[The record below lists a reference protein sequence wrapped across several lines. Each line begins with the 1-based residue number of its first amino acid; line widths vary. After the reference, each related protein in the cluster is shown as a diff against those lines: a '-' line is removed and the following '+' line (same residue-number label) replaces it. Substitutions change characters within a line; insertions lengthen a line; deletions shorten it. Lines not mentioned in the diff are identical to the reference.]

1 MEKDERDILKENI
14 KKFIKSA
21 EIIYNT
27 GDFTS
32 SAILYFKAFFAI
44 LDLVILKRIGK
55 IPKDHSERFRILESG
70 FSNLYSSL
78 DKLYHIYRNTYTAI
92 INKYDCD
99 KIKNDVERIIKEQRI
114 FEDN

>member
-1 MEKDERDILKENI
+1 MEKDEKDILKENI

-21 EIIYNT
+21 AIVYNT

-32 SAILYFKAFFAI
+32 SSILYFKAFFAV
-44 LDLVILKRIGK
+44 LDLVILKKIGK
-55 IPKDHSERFRILESG
+55 TPKDHSERFRILESE
-70 FSNLYSSL
+70 FSNLYFSL
-78 DKLYHIYRNTYTAI
+78 DKLYYIYRNSYNLI

-114 FEDN
+114 F